1 MQSQKRSDKEL
12 QEEFTSLTEKFVD
25 PMQKRELF
33 AVSLR

>member
-25 PMQKRELF
+25 AMQKRELF